1 MKMLAPIGFQGDKI
15 PKEEQSML
23 TYLTSQIKG
32 WLQDW
37 LGIDDLRERIRRLE
51 QEMGMIEKL
60 VESVVDSFKGYKNKS
75 DETLNVLK
83 SQVEGILDAIDDFF
97 DKNEKEEALQGLE
110 MVDRMKSL
118 RRRFRYN
125 RTLIDKHLDN

>member
-1 MKMLAPIGFQGDKI
+1 
-15 PKEEQSML
+15 ML